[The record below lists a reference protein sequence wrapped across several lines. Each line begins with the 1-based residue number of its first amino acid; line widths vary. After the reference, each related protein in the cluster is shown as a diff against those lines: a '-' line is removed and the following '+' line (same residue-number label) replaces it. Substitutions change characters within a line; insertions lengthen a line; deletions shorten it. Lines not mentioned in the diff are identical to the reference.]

1 MIDSFLLTVIFVWI
15 GFLVCLFLAYFPYK
29 TIWYDRKHGLK
40 HTITDTSI
48 TTKWDVSNVEDI
60 RQMFVGSKFD
70 RDISMWKLS
79 SVRHTQDSFGE
90 LVFDNSPLENKPEYQ
105 PKFDKEL
112 F

>member
-1 MIDSFLLTVIFVWI
+1 MAE
-15 GFLVCLFLAYFPYK
+15 LFYADVLNKFNGD
-29 TIWYDRKHGLK
+29 I
-40 HTITDTSI
+40 S
-48 TTKWDVSNVEDI
+48 KWGVSNVEDI

-90 LVFDNSPLENKPEYQ
+90 LVFDNSPLENKPEFQ
-105 PKFDKEL
+105 PKYNKEL